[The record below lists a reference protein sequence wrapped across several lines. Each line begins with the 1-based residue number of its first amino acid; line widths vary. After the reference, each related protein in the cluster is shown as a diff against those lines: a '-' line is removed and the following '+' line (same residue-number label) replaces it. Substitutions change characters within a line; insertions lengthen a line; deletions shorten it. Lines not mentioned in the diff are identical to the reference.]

1 MQNPQQQPHRQL
13 IQDESK
19 TYQEQSFRLAKDTFW
34 NFLQRRARKELK
46 DGFEL
51 DAENEIAVRQFIAY
65 FIGHTEDMH
74 ALGID
79 PRKGILILG
88 NPGSGKSMLFRAL
101 RDLLNSEKAVQF
113 GERELLPKR
122 FFKFCNLYTCEHMAK
137 LYMEKNEVGIYPFG
151 KHAAQNFNG
160 QMHLKHACFDDLG
173 SEEVRNLYGNKKEVM
188 VDIIQERYDHFIE
201 HGLMTHF
208 TTNLGPDD
216 IEKRYGSRIRSRI
229 RHMCNVIELG
239 SQKQYKDRR

>member
-1 MQNPQQQPHRQL
+1 MEGLKTLQELSFEFSKQQ
-13 IQDESK
+13 
-19 TYQEQSFRLAKDTFW
+19 FW

-46 DGFEL
+46 DEFVL
-51 DAENEIAVRQFIAY
+51 DEENSIAVKQFIAY
-65 FIGHTEDMH
+65 FTQDRETMH
-74 ALGID
+74 NLGID

-101 RDLLNSEKAVQF
+101 RDLLNSEKRVLF
-113 GERELLPKR
+113 GERELFPKR
-122 FFKFCNLYTCEHMAK
+122 FFTFCNLYTCEHMAK

-216 IEKRYGSRIRSRI
+216 IEKRYGSRIRSRL

-239 SQKQYKDRR
+239 SGKVYKDRR